1 MNKTDFRS
9 CCPLSSSLE
18 LIGDKWSLL
27 IVRDLLMGKS
37 TYSDF
42 LSSPENIASNVLI
55 TRLKTL
61 KEYGIIEVRKDKDRK
76 NIKYYSLTER
86 GKGLLPVLAELALWY
101 EKHVYAEPEPLS
113 QHLTNIIKN
122 GF

>member
-9 CCPLSSSLE
+9 PCPLSSSLE
-18 LIGDKWSLL
+18 LIGDKWSLI
-27 IVRDLLMGKS
+27 IVRDLLMGKK

-61 KEYGIIEVRKDKDRK
+61 KEYGIIDLKKDKDRK
-76 NIKYYSLTER
+76 NVKYYFLTEM
-86 GKGLLPVLAELALWY
+86 GMGLLLVMAELALWY
-101 EKHVYAEPEPLS
+101 EKYVYAEPDPLS
-113 QHLTNIIKN
+113 QHLTNIIEN
-122 GF
+122 N

>member
-9 CCPLSSSLE
+9 PCPLSSSLE
-18 LIGDKWSLL
+18 LIGDKWSLI
-27 IVRDLLMGKS
+27 IVRDLLMGKK

-61 KEYGIIEVRKDKDRK
+61 KEYGIIDLKKDKDRK
-76 NIKYYSLTER
+76 NVKYYFLTEM
-86 GKGLLPVLAELALWY
+86 GMGLLPVIAELALWY
-101 EKHVYAEPEPLS
+101 EKYVFAEPDPLS
-113 QHLTNIIKN
+113 QHLTNIIEN
-122 GF
+122 S

>member
-9 CCPLSSSLE
+9 PCPLSSSLE
-18 LIGDKWSLL
+18 LIGDKWSLI
-27 IVRDLLMGKS
+27 IVRDLLMGKN

-61 KEYGIIEVRKDKDRK
+61 KEYGIIDLKKDKYRK
-76 NIKYYSLTER
+76 NIKYYFLTEM
-86 GKGLLPVLAELALWY
+86 GMGLLPVMAELALWY
-101 EKHVYAEPEPLS
+101 EKYVYAEPDPLS
-113 QHLTNIIKN
+113 QHLTNIIEN
-122 GF
+122 S

>member
-9 CCPLSSSLE
+9 PCPLSSSLE
-18 LIGDKWSLL
+18 LIGDKWSLI
-27 IVRDLLMGKS
+27 IVRDLLMGKK

-61 KEYGIIEVRKDKDRK
+61 KEYGIIDLKKDKDRK
-76 NIKYYSLTER
+76 NVKYYFLTEM
-86 GKGLLPVLAELALWY
+86 GMGLLPVMAELALWY
-101 EKHVYAEPEPLS
+101 EKYVFAEPDPLS
-113 QHLTNIIKN
+113 QHLTNIIEN
-122 GF
+122 S

>member
-9 CCPLSSSLE
+9 PCPLSSYLE
-18 LIGDKWSLL
+18 LIGDKWSLI
-27 IVRDLLMGKS
+27 IVRDLLMGKK

-61 KEYGIIEVRKDKDRK
+61 KEYGIIDLKKDKDRK
-76 NIKYYSLTER
+76 NVKYYFLTEM
-86 GKGLLPVLAELALWY
+86 GMGLLPVMAELALWY
-101 EKHVYAEPEPLS
+101 EKYVFAEPDPLS
-113 QHLTNIIKN
+113 QHLTNIIEKS
-122 GF
+122 

>member
-9 CCPLSSSLE
+9 PCPLSSSLE
-18 LIGDKWSLL
+18 LIGDKWSLI
-27 IVRDLLMGKS
+27 IVRDLLMGKN

-61 KEYGIIEVRKDKDRK
+61 KEYGIIDLKKDKDRK
-76 NIKYYSLTER
+76 NIKYYFLTEM
-86 GKGLLPVLAELALWY
+86 GMGLLPVMAELALWY
-101 EKHVYAEPEPLS
+101 EKYVYAEPDPLS
-113 QHLTNIIKN
+113 QHLTNIIEN
-122 GF
+122 S

>member
-9 CCPLSSSLE
+9 PCPLSSSLE
-18 LIGDKWSLL
+18 LIGDKWSLI
-27 IVRDLLMGKS
+27 IVRDLLMGKK

-61 KEYGIIEVRKDKDRK
+61 KEYGIIDLKKDKDRK
-76 NIKYYSLTER
+76 NVKYYFLTEMGMGR
-86 GKGLLPVLAELALWY
+86 LPVMAELALWY
-101 EKHVYAEPEPLS
+101 EKYVYAEPDPLS
-113 QHLTNIIKN
+113 QHLTNIIEN
-122 GF
+122 S

>member
-9 CCPLSSSLE
+9 PCPLSSSLE
-18 LIGDKWSLL
+18 LIGDKWSLI
-27 IVRDLLMGKS
+27 IVRDLLMGKK

-61 KEYGIIEVRKDKDRK
+61 KEYGIIDLKKDKDRK
-76 NIKYYSLTER
+76 NVKYYFLTEM
-86 GKGLLPVLAELALWY
+86 GMGLLPVMAELALWY
-101 EKHVYAEPEPLS
+101 EKYVYAEPDPLS
-113 QHLTNIIKN
+113 QHLTNIIEN
-122 GF
+122 S

>member
-1 MNKTDFRS
+1 MNKTNFRS
-9 CCPLSSSLE
+9 PCPLSSSLE
-18 LIGDKWSLL
+18 LIGDKWSLI
-27 IVRDLLMGKS
+27 IVRDLLMGKN

-76 NIKYYSLTER
+76 NIKYYSLTEM
-86 GKGLLPVLAELALWY
+86 GMGLLPVMAELALWY
-101 EKHVYAEPEPLS
+101 EKYVYAEPDPLS
-113 QHLTNIIKN
+113 QHLTNIIEN
-122 GF
+122 S